1 MENGREQNYWPGF
14 VDALSNVVLT
24 LVFVIV
30 IFVFALVMG
39 SNKVEQKMQQ
49 IIQND
54 PSREIKAAE
63 NAALKKQLAAMTVEL
78 NELRARVSQ
87 NDTQLVSN
95 NNEKI
100 KIAVKDE
107 SDKNDQ
113 KKVNE
118 GPVEVKTTN
127 SSIDLAFPVAIA
139 QMDQKSLS
147 ELDLVLQPMVKVE
160 RKHKII
166 MRSII
171 GKETYS
177 VARRLAYYRA
187 LNLRSYM
194 ISKLGENPASIS
206 ISIVTPPQPEDGH
219 VEIVYKQEE

>member
-54 PSREIKAAE
+54 PSKKIMEVE
-63 NAALKKQLAAMTVEL
+63 NAELKKQLAVMTAEL
-78 NELRARVSQ
+78 DKLKARVSQ
-87 NDTQLVSN
+87 NDTQMVSN
-95 NNEKI
+95 NNEQI
-100 KIAVKDE
+100 KIAIKDE
-107 SDKNDQ
+107 GEIKDQ
-113 KKVNE
+113 KKTNE
-118 GPVEVKTTN
+118 GPVEVKNTN
-127 SSIDLAFPVAIA
+127 NSIDLAFPIAIA
-139 QMDQKSLS
+139 QMDQKSLT
-147 ELDLVLQPMVKVE
+147 ELDHVLQPMVKVE
-160 RKHKII
+160 SKHKVI

-194 ISKLGENPASIS
+194 ISKLGENPANIS
-206 ISIVTPPQPEDGH
+206 ISIVTPQQPEDGH

>member
-1 MENGREQNYWPGF
+1 MDNSREQNYWPGF

-54 PSREIKAAE
+54 PSKDIKAAE
-63 NAALKKQLAAMTVEL
+63 NAELKKQLAAMTVEL
-78 NELRARVSQ
+78 KQLRARVSQ
-87 NDTQLVSN
+87 NDVQLVSN
-95 NNEKI
+95 NNEQI

-107 SDKNDQ
+107 GDKNDP
-113 KKVNE
+113 KKTTE
-118 GPVEVKTTN
+118 GPVQVKSSTN
-127 SSIDLAFPVAIA
+127 TIDLAFPVAIA
-139 QMDQKSLS
+139 QMDQKSLI
-147 ELDLVLQPMVKVE
+147 ELDHVLQPLVKVVS
-160 RKHKII
+160 KHKVV

-187 LNLRSYM
+187 LNLRSYL
-194 ISKLGENPASIS
+194 ISKLGENPADII
-206 ISIVTPPQPEDGH
+206 ISIVTPQQPEDGH
-219 VEIVYKQEE
+219 VEIVYKKEE

>member
-1 MENGREQNYWPGF
+1 MDNNREQNYWPGF

-39 SNKVEQKMQQ
+39 SNKVEQKLEQ

-54 PSREIKAAE
+54 PSKDVKAAE
-63 NAALKKQLAAMTVEL
+63 NAELKKQLAAMTVEL
-78 NELRARVSQ
+78 KKLRARVSQ
-87 NDTQLVSN
+87 NDEQLVTN
-95 NNEKI
+95 NNEQI

-107 SDKNDQ
+107 GDKNDL
-113 KKVNE
+113 KRTNE
-118 GPVEVKTTN
+118 GPVQVKSSTN
-127 SSIDLAFPVAIA
+127 SIDLAFPVAIA
-139 QMDQKSLS
+139 QMDQKSLND
-147 ELDLVLQPMVKVE
+147 LDHVLQPLVKVVS
-160 RKHKII
+160 KHKVV

-194 ISKLGENPASIS
+194 ISKLGENPADIV

-219 VEIVYKQEE
+219 VEIVYKKED